1 MSPAILWVTDEVQEP
16 DDDVISPPLNY
27 RQHPAMAALFGGCN
41 KMRKLRDSGERL
53 AKIEIEDMEGSGVS
67 WEVLLQFRPIEAK
80 PWGSKCQAYLYASS
94 KRRALGFA
102 LKYREGV
109 FPPWI

>member
-1 MSPAILWVTDEVQEP
+1 
-16 DDDVISPPLNY
+16 
-27 RQHPAMAALFGGCN
+27 
-41 KMRKLRDSGERL
+41 MRKLRDSGERL

-67 WEVLLQFRPIEAK
+67 WEVLQQSRPIAAK
-80 PWGSKCQAYLYASS
+80 PWASKCQAFLYASS